1 MAVVYLDEDIEQ
13 DDDSVEDVDTC
24 KMEETVKWYLHQIG
38 RIPLLSREQERAT
51 AERVVR
57 GDMQA
62 REQLAESN
70 LRLVVSI
77 ARRYNNQGLPLLDLI
92 GEGNLGLLHAIEKF
106 DPSRGFRFSTYATW
120 WIRQAI
126 SRAIAEQTRTLY
138 IPIHVVEMVYK
149 VGRIERILTSELGHE
164 PSSEEIVEAMRVPG
178 LTKERVVELQ
188 ALAESTLSLDAPT
201 VEDSLCLADLVED
214 TRASF
219 VSAVDN
225 HQDDSAQVAH
235 CMQRLN
241 PREQEV
247 IRMRYGLD
255 NGYCF
260 SLEEIAL
267 VFKLSRERIRQIE
280 VKALR
285 IMRQPDLE
293 LQRAM

>member
-1 MAVVYLDEDIEQ
+1 MAVAYLDEELGLD
-13 DDDSVEDVDTC
+13 EDVEEVDSSAV
-24 KMEETVKWYLHQIG
+24 EETVKWYLHQIG
-38 RIPLLSREQERAT
+38 RIPLLTREQERAT

-62 REQLAESN
+62 RQQLAESN

-120 WIRQAI
+120 WIRQAV

-138 IPIHVVEMVYK
+138 IPVHVVEMVYK
-149 VGRIERILTSELGHE
+149 VGRIERILTSELGRE
-164 PSSEEIVEAMRVPG
+164 PSSEEIVEAMCVPG
-178 LTKERVVELQ
+178 LTKARVVELQ

-260 SLEEIAL
+260 SLEEIGL

-285 IMRQPDLE
+285 IMRQPDLA